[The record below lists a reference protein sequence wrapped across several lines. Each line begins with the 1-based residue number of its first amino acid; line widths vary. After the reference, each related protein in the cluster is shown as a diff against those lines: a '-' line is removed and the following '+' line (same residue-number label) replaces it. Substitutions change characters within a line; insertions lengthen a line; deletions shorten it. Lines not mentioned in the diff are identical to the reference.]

1 MTVYTVGDSIEEI
14 DHRTGKVT
22 NTGVVTGIDDQFVYA
37 RFDSVGGGDYSFSMR
52 DKNYRLAAKPP
63 VPEPSEQPHEE
74 LAIIRDIHVGMFDC
88 SKPVVYFTVDLICGS
103 SPQVIEDI
111 PAFIRETGCYKL
123 EDLEGKP
130 CIVERTNGSWTIRYS
145 RIKK

>member
-14 DHRTGKVT
+14 NPRTGEVT
-22 NTGVVTGIDDQFVYA
+22 YTGVVTGIDDRFVYA
-37 RFDSVGGGDYSFSMR
+37 RFANVFGRDYFFSIC

-74 LAIIRDIHVGMFDC
+74 LAIIRDIHVGMRDC
-88 SKPVVYFTVDLICGS
+88 SKPVLYFTVDLLFGS
-103 SPQVIEDI
+103 ALQIIEDI

-130 CIVERTNGSWTIRYS
+130 CIVERSNLNVRYS